1 MASRV
6 AVMAGGRYLTVGK
19 VTTNVSIVSKPADAS
34 KKKTQQETRS
44 PLRPL
49 TGPRCLDVQII
60 YQTHMTRHLDPGW
73 GGGGGEEPRSP
84 RTQNGGGGGGGGGGT
99 TCALRVYKYNT
110 KMLLKCLS
118 FESLY
123 LPNG

>member
-73 GGGGGEEPRSP
+73 GGGGGGG
-84 RTQNGGGGGGGGGGT
+84 TQVPPDPKWGGGGRGGGNHM
-99 TCALRVYKYNT
+99 RPSRIQV
-110 KMLLKCLS
+110 
-118 FESLY
+118 
-123 LPNG
+123 